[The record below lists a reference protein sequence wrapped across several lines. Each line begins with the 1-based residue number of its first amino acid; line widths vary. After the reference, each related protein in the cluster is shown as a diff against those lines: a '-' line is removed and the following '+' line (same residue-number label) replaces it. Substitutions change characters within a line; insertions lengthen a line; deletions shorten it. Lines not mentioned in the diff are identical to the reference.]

1 MILRNHTKF
10 SYFTDS
16 NGPKRAA
23 GSNEKATHGYEY
35 WEQKKVNRWFC
46 NQPLSPVQNDDP
58 PQVHVLQN
66 IIVVPGHSKQD
77 GGDVNVPKCTN
88 GRDDTE
94 HVQSGGEISTNKIT
108 VKKLKNFCYYCET
121 DVTNFARHITNNHSH
136 EIEVIKLNSLPLKSV
151 ERKRLLA
158 ELRNKGNYL
167 NSANC
172 CPRRVCRA
180 CIPDTPV
187 LPCDNCLGFFSSKLL
202 HRHRKRCG
210 TKRSGR
216 AQSEGQTI
224 LVHNMRVDE
233 RLRREVFPRMR
244 ADKISLEAKSDDLI
258 CAFGARYLST
268 HREKHF
274 VTLTSL
280 LLEIKKINPEVKCLF
295 HALNPTNFDLFV
307 QATQI
312 VARYDP
318 TKEKFE
324 APTFAMNILNS
335 LKQCCDTAINF
346 VLRGRHRSAAI
357 PNAEAEVRFR
367 TMIHLFQ
374 ANWRFE
380 VSSVAASNLNL
391 NKWNK
396 TTIIPLAS
404 DLKLLMIYLLDIAK
418 QNIEKLQ
425 TDTRDATAY
434 NNLVETIFCRVILL
448 NKLRT
453 GELQRM
459 LLDIY
464 MNCEN
469 GSDIKSEILFGG
481 ADVNVPNNTY
491 TSPGSKKKKRILI
504 PWTPEENK
512 LAKQFFK
519 GHSRCSKP
527 PKGTSANSL

>member
-1 MILRNHTKF
+1 MREL
-10 SYFTDS
+10 S
-16 NGPKRAA
+16 
-23 GSNEKATHGYEY
+23 
-35 WEQKKVNRWFC
+35 KV
-46 NQPLSPVQNDDP
+46 
-58 PQVHVLQN
+58 
-66 IIVVPGHSKQD
+66 
-77 GGDVNVPKCTN
+77 
-88 GRDDTE
+88 
-94 HVQSGGEISTNKIT
+94 
-108 VKKLKNFCYYCET
+108 
-121 DVTNFARHITNNHSH
+121 
-136 EIEVIKLNSLPLKSV
+136 
-151 ERKRLLA
+151 
-158 ELRNKGNYL
+158 
-167 NSANC
+167 
-172 CPRRVCRA
+172 
-180 CIPDTPV
+180 
-187 LPCDNCLGFFSSKLL
+187 
-202 HRHRKRCG
+202 
-210 TKRSGR
+210 
-216 AQSEGQTI
+216 
-224 LVHNMRVDE
+224 
-233 RLRREVFPRMR
+233 
-244 ADKISLEAKSDDLI
+244 
-258 CAFGARYLST
+258 
-268 HREKHF
+268 
-274 VTLTSL
+274 

-324 APTFAMNILNS
+324 APTFAMNIVNS
-335 LKQCCDTAINF
+335 LKQCCDIAINF
-346 VLRGRHRSAAI
+346 VLRV

-396 TTIIPLAS
+396 TTIFPLAS

-448 NKLRT
+448 NRRRP

-464 MNCEN
+464 MNCGNDKEQYQEFEN
-469 GSDIKSEILFGG
+469 IITKSERVLLRSLKRVVIRG

-504 PWTPEENK
+504 PWTPEEKK
-512 LAKQFFK
+512 LAKQYFK
-519 GHSRCSKP
+519 GHIRCSKP
-527 PKGTSANSL
+527 PKRHECQQLIDENPDIFKNRDWLKIKVFIQNQYTKKKAEYDSDD

>member
-1 MILRNHTKF
+1 
-10 SYFTDS
+10 
-16 NGPKRAA
+16 
-23 GSNEKATHGYEY
+23 
-35 WEQKKVNRWFC
+35 
-46 NQPLSPVQNDDP
+46 
-58 PQVHVLQN
+58 
-66 IIVVPGHSKQD
+66 
-77 GGDVNVPKCTN
+77 
-88 GRDDTE
+88 
-94 HVQSGGEISTNKIT
+94 
-108 VKKLKNFCYYCET
+108 
-121 DVTNFARHITNNHSH
+121 
-136 EIEVIKLNSLPLKSV
+136 
-151 ERKRLLA
+151 
-158 ELRNKGNYL
+158 
-167 NSANC
+167 
-172 CPRRVCRA
+172 
-180 CIPDTPV
+180 
-187 LPCDNCLGFFSSKLL
+187 
-202 HRHRKRCG
+202 
-210 TKRSGR
+210 
-216 AQSEGQTI
+216 
-224 LVHNMRVDE
+224 
-233 RLRREVFPRMR
+233 MR

-274 VTLTSL
+274 VTLTSRKMREL
-280 LLEIKKINPEVKCLF
+280 SKVLLEIKKINPEVKCLF

-324 APTFAMNILNS
+324 APTFAMNIVNS
-335 LKQCCDTAINF
+335 LKQCCDIAINF

-396 TTIIPLAS
+396 TTIFPLAS

-448 NKLRT
+448 NRRRP

-464 MNCEN
+464 MNCGNDKEQYQEFENIITKSERVLLRSLKRVVIRGKRSRGVPVLFSNDVQEHIKIMLKNRSKFVPADNVYLFAKAGCSNEISGYKTLKKHADKCGAKNPNALTSTRLRKHLATLTQIFNMSDNDIEQLASFMGHTVGIHRGSYRLPDDVYQTAKLSKLLLLMERGQAGDYKGKSLEEIELDMEKDLLEEPNGAEESDVEN
-469 GSDIKSEILFGG
+469 GSDIESEILFGG

-504 PWTPEENK
+504 PWTPEEKK
-512 LAKQFFK
+512 LAKQYFK
-519 GHSRCSKP
+519 GHIRCSKP
-527 PKGTSANSL
+527 PKRHECQQLIDENPDIFKNRDWLKIKVFIQNQYTKKKAEYDSDD